1 MVKNNRTNEDDLR
14 EAIKENARIAKEET
28 AHQKVIES
36 EEEARHGD
44 KNTREG

>member
-14 EAIKENARIAKEET
+14 EAVKENARIAKEEM
-28 AHQKVIES
+28 ARQEVLES

-44 KNTREG
+44 